1 MSTARTRRRLRSSQ
15 AARVRQRTS
24 DLLVATVAA
33 GAVALGAHEA
43 GRGQVRGAEA
53 RWFAGLNG
61 ISERWLAPAWLVM
74 QAGSLG
80 GSQVIGGVVVAA
92 GDRRLGR
99 RLAGI
104 GALAWTASK
113 VVKPFARRGRPS
125 SVVHVARVLG
135 REQAGLGYP
144 SGHAAV
150 AAGMA
155 AVALPHVA
163 PRGRVALFTLTSVV
177 AASRVYVGAHL
188 PLDVAGGAA
197 LGVAVE
203 RGVRV
208 VRGRV

>member
-1 MSTARTRRRLRSSQ
+1 MSTTRRCRLLRSSH

-24 DLLVATVAA
+24 DLLVAAVAA

-43 GRGQVRGAEA
+43 RRGQVRDAEA
-53 RWFAGLNG
+53 RSFAGLNG
-61 ISERWLAPAWLVM
+61 ISERWLPPAWLVM

-92 GDRRLGR
+92 GDHRLGR
-99 RLAGI
+99 RLAGV

-113 VVKPFARRGRPS
+113 VVKPFASRGRPS
-125 SVVHVARVLG
+125 SVVDVARVLG

-155 AVALPHVA
+155 AATLPHVA
-163 PRGRVALFTLTSVV
+163 PRGRVALFALTSVV